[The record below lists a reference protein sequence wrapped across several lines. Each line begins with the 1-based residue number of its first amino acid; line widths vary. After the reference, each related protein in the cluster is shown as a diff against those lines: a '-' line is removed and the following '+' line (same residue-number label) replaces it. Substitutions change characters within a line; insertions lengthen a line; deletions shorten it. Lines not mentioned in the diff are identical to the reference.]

1 VSTSSS
7 PTAHHTASYRVKFRH
22 YIARSSGHRQWYS
35 ICKLHLFVLEG
46 PANTISVLDTD
57 EVISTFFIYYHFA
70 GPELCPNYTGNTAR
84 DVYLRFERSFVQLD
98 PRHPMTQNWT
108 NATIIE
114 AVLELLK
121 EGIFDVASTPISTSQ
136 LLAAELMFLE
146 EILSN
151 GSLADVL

>member
-1 VSTSSS
+1 M
-7 PTAHHTASYRVKFRH
+7 
-22 YIARSSGHRQWYS
+22 
-35 ICKLHLFVLEG
+35 
-46 PANTISVLDTD
+46 
-57 EVISTFFIYYHFA
+57 
-70 GPELCPNYTGNTAR
+70 PELYGNRAR

-98 PRHPMTQNWT
+98 PRHPMTQNLT

-121 EGIFDVASTPISTSQ
+121 EDIFDVASTPISTFP
-136 LLAAELMFLE
+136 LLAVELMFLE